1 MQSTPGCSPEVDY
14 DGLLYRSLNPL
25 YARQP
30 LSGEGAARFGGRFNP
45 KGTPALYTALSV
57 ATAIREANQVGDLQ
71 PTTLVAYRASLTNL
85 FDCRKSA
92 ALARFDMTAEALA
105 DPAWREAMRKG
116 GRAPT
121 QEFALAL
128 IAAGHPGLLVRS
140 FARGADAHDLNI
152 VLWRWTGKGAALTVI
167 DDERRLA

>member
-1 MQSTPGCSPEVDY
+1 MDF

-45 KGTPALYTALSV
+45 RGLPALYTALSV

-71 PTTLVAYRASLTNL
+71 PTTLVAYRARLSNL
-85 FDCRKSA
+85 FDGRDEA
-92 ALARFDMTAEALA
+92 ALAARGMTAKQLA
-105 DPAWREAMRKG
+105 DPAWREAMRKN

-121 QEFALAL
+121 QDFALAL

-140 FARGADAHDLNI
+140 FARGARTDDLNI
-152 VLWRWTGKGAALTVI
+152 VLWRWTGKDSRLTVI
-167 DDERRLA
+167 DDEARLA

>member
-1 MQSTPGCSPEVDY
+1 MDY

-45 KGTPALYTALSV
+45 KGTPALYTALTIG
-57 ATAIREANQVGDLQ
+57 TAIREANQVGDLQ
-71 PTTLVAYRASLTNL
+71 PTTLVAYRAKLTNL
-85 FDCRKSA
+85 FDCRGTA
-92 ALARFDMTAEALA
+92 ALGVLGMAAEALA
-105 DPAWREAMRKG
+105 DPAWREAMRKD

-121 QEFALAL
+121 QDFAIAL

-140 FARGADAHDLNI
+140 FARGARADELNI
-152 VLWRWTGKGAALTVI
+152 VLWRWTGKGARLTVA
-167 DDERRLA
+167 DDEARLT

>member
-1 MQSTPGCSPEVDY
+1 MDY

-57 ATAIREANQVGDLQ
+57 AIAIREGNQVGDLQ
-71 PTTLVAYRASLTNL
+71 PTTLVAYRAKLTNL
-85 FDCRKSA
+85 FDCRDVA
-92 ALARFDMTAEALA
+92 ALDSFGMTADALA

-116 GRAPT
+116 GRAAT
-121 QEFALAL
+121 QDFALAL
-128 IAAGHPGLLVRS
+128 IAAGHPGLLVQS
-140 FARGADAHDLNI
+140 FARGTRAHDLNI
-152 VLWRWTGKGAALTVI
+152 VLWRWTDEGARLTVI
-167 DDERRLA
+167 DDEARLA

>member
-1 MQSTPGCSPEVDY
+1 MDF

-30 LSGEGAARFGGRFNP
+30 LSGEGASRFGGRFNP
-45 KGTPALYTALSV
+45 RGTPALYTALTI

-71 PTTLVAYRASLTNL
+71 PTTLVAYRARLTNL
-85 FDCRKSA
+85 FDCRDEA
-92 ALARFDMTAEALA
+92 ALADLGMTAGDLA

-121 QEFALAL
+121 QDFALAL
-128 IAAGHPGLLVRS
+128 IAAGHPGLLVQS
-140 FARGADAHDLNI
+140 FARGARAQDLNI
-152 VLWRWTGKGAALTVI
+152 VLWRWTGNGARLTVI
-167 DDERRLA
+167 DDEARLA

>member
-1 MQSTPGCSPEVDY
+1 MDF

-45 KGTPALYTALSV
+45 KGTPALYTALSI

-71 PTTLVAYRASLTNL
+71 PTTLVAYRATLTNL
-85 FDCRKSA
+85 FDCRDTA
-92 ALARFDMTAEALA
+92 ALADFGMTADTLA
-105 DPAWREAMRKG
+105 DPAWRQAMRRG
-116 GRAPT
+116 GRAAT
-121 QEFALAL
+121 QDFALAL

-152 VLWRWTGKGAALTVI
+152 VLWRWTGNGARLTVI
-167 DDERRLA
+167 DDEARLA

>member
-1 MQSTPGCSPEVDY
+1 MNF

-45 KGTPALYTALSV
+45 KGTPALYTALTV

-71 PTTLVAYRASLTNL
+71 PTTLVAYRAKITNL
-85 FDCRKSA
+85 FDGREEA
-92 ALARFDMTAEALA
+92 ALARYDMTSKTLA

-116 GRAPT
+116 GRSPT
-121 QEFALAL
+121 QDFALAL

-140 FARGADAHDLNI
+140 FARGARPDDLNI
-152 VLWRWTGKGAALTVI
+152 VLWRWTGKGASLTVI
-167 DDERRLA
+167 DDEARLA

>member
-1 MQSTPGCSPEVDY
+1 VDY

-45 KGTPALYTALSV
+45 KGTPALYTALTIG
-57 ATAIREANQVGDLQ
+57 TAIREANQVGDLQ
-71 PTTLVAYRASLTNL
+71 PTTLVAYRAKLTNL
-85 FDCRKSA
+85 FDCRDTA
-92 ALARFDMTAEALA
+92 ALGVLGRTAETLA
-105 DPAWREAMRKG
+105 DPAWREAMRKD

-121 QEFALAL
+121 QDFAIAL

-140 FARGADAHDLNI
+140 FARGARADELNI
-152 VLWRWTGKGAALTVI
+152 VLWRWTGKDARLTVV
-167 DDERRLA
+167 DDEKRLT